1 VTSISSQYIF
11 ERESGRSRDEGRS
24 VPVAMTQM

>member
-11 ERESGRSRDEGRS
+11 ERESGRSRDEVRT
-24 VPVAMTQM
+24 VPVAMVRM